1 MEKANVDITNKTER
15 KGEVTLDRLFK
26 IVSTICGVL
35 LVWLGSDIRSDM
47 KDMKA
52 GYADLKTR
60 LTLVEFVLKMDQ
72 KVEKLSTNSKTG
84 NQDNTIPYFAGLAVS
99 KPEDEYKIQSH
110 SQQNY

>member
-1 MEKANVDITNKTER
+1 MEKANVDIITNKTQR

-26 IVSTICGVL
+26 IVSTVCGVL

-60 LTLVEFVLKMDQ
+60 LTLVEYVLKMDQ
-72 KVEKLSTNSKTG
+72 KVEKLSTTSKTG
-84 NQDNTIPYFAGLAVS
+84 NSDNNTIPYFAGLAVS
-99 KPEDEYKIQSH
+99 KPEDEYTIQSH
-110 SQQNY
+110 NQ